1 MVDAAPSR
9 VEAQCNHYD
18 HDECGGCQLQHL
30 DYGAQLEAKR
40 RIVGDALRRIG
51 KLDIADPSIVPAP
64 DPWRY
69 RTKVT
74 LAATESKIGFHQFDR
89 PASVFALERCLI
101 AEENLMD
108 LWQQVRSHRA
118 LLPQGLER
126 IVLRSDREG
135 GQHVILEDAR
145 EEVWDAAPFVAALG
159 VDHISVWWRPSG
171 GAARIVAGRKT
182 GFPALAF
189 EQGHP
194 ALAEALRHR
203 LVEMAGDVTDQ
214 IVWDL
219 YAGVGDTAVLLADRD
234 ARVWSVDSDRSAIAW
249 GERALSHEHITRLAE
264 RAEDVLH
271 RLPEPAAVVV
281 NPPRTGLGKE
291 VTSWLARWGREEPGR
306 RLLYVSCDPA
316 TLARDLTRMPSFE
329 LGSVEAFDMFPQT
342 SHVETLVVAESR

>member
-1 MVDAAPSR
+1 MVTIDRIAAGGDGVGRLDDGMTVFVPRAAPADRLEIDITTRRKRYARGRILHVVDAAPSR

-51 KLDIADPSIVPAP
+51 KLDIADPSIVAAP

-74 LAATESKIGFHQFDR
+74 LAASESKIGFHQFDR

-214 IVWDL
+214 VVWDL
-219 YAGVGDTAVLLADRD
+219 YAGVGDTAVLLADR
-234 ARVWSVDSDRSAIAW
+234 RY
-249 GERALSHEHITRLAE
+249 SHA
-264 RAEDVLH
+264 D
-271 RLPEPAAVVV
+271 
-281 NPPRTGLGKE
+281 
-291 VTSWLARWGREEPGR
+291 GRE
-306 RLLYVSCDPA
+306 
-316 TLARDLTRMPSFE
+316 
-329 LGSVEAFDMFPQT
+329 
-342 SHVETLVVAESR
+342 